1 MHQNTTLIDFPYY
14 NKKTFEVDETIKIV
28 SQIKNVTKLVV
39 KVFEINLDN
48 YYRKNMNAFKTDINL
63 DGLIAKFEKEF
74 QYADKPA
81 NQKHFENFE
90 FDQFNG
96 KRGLWVMEFVG
107 NGVSSRAIVQKGNM
121 TFIQKMTIAG
131 HFIFILNE
139 KREICKGL
147 NTGLYY
153 DNRFYKTDDN
163 GRIILPFARSQSTQ
177 KMLLMHEG
185 FTTITEMSR

>member
-1 MHQNTTLIDFPYY
+1 
-14 NKKTFEVDETIKIV
+14 
-28 SQIKNVTKLVV
+28 
-39 KVFEINLDN
+39 
-48 YYRKNMNAFKTDINL
+48 
-63 DGLIAKFEKEF
+63 
-74 QYADKPA
+74 
-81 NQKHFENFE
+81 
-90 FDQFNG
+90 
-96 KRGLWVMEFVG
+96 MEFVG